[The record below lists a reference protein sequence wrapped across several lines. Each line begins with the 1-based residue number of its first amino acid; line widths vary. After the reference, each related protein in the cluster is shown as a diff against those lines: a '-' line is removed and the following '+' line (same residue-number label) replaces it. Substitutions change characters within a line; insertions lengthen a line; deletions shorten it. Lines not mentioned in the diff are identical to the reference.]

1 MYNSWRVQTRRI
13 ASHQLGDAPFFGELD
28 DVFSE
33 RNGQRLQFIDELL
46 VNLHVFGRVFVVRSF
61 EHRLYR
67 IGSSIQRM
75 VHVLKKKKNCI
86 IMYTGLCVQ
95 IEILLQYSPVESK
108 DLKQIIRLIL
118 YLRKTVKIKKI
129 NTKKHTS

>member
-1 MYNSWRVQTRRI
+1 
-13 ASHQLGDAPFFGELD
+13 
-28 DVFSE
+28 
-33 RNGQRLQFIDELL
+33 
-46 VNLHVFGRVFVVRSF
+46 
-61 EHRLYR
+61 
-67 IGSSIQRM
+67 
-75 VHVLKKKKNCI
+75 
-86 IMYTGLCVQ
+86 MYTGLCVQ